1 MNTRPD
7 SANSDTAAPID
18 QLKSTASTAGADLS
32 AAGSDLYDL
41 TRQAIVEMRR
51 IADDYASRTGGRA
64 GEAVGVLADDAR
76 AIGRDGIDALA
87 ESVSRRPVTS
97 LAIAAGVGLV
107 LGWATR
113 SGPRA

>member
-7 SANSDTAAPID
+7 SAKPAADAPLES
-18 QLKSTASTAGADLS
+18 LKTTASAAGADLS

-41 TRQAIVEMRR
+41 TRQAIAEMRR
-51 IADDYASRTGGRA
+51 IADEYASRTGGRA